1 MPSILDTIVEYKVT
15 KVGERKK
22 DCSLKTIKEI
32 ASEQEP
38 ARGFFKALSDNNA
51 ARRPAVIAE
60 CKKGSPSKGV
70 IVPDYKAETIAA
82 TYEKAG
88 ATCLSVLTDT
98 KFFHGANN
106 DLIAVKKSCALPIL
120 RKDFIIDSYQIYE
133 TRAIGADC
141 ILLIVSCLTDQQLDE
156 FFHTSI
162 DIGLDVLIE
171 VHDRI
176 ELERAL
182 RLRSPLIGINNRN
195 LKIFETDILNTVT
208 LMKDIPDDR
217 VIVSES
223 GISTRKDVEILKN
236 CGINAFLIGETFL
249 RSSNPFEKIRELFPE
264 LK

>member
-1 MPSILDTIVEYKVT
+1 MPSILDTIVEYKAT

-32 ASEQEP
+32 ASKQEP
-38 ARGFFKALSDNNA
+38 TRGFLKALNNNNV
-51 ARRPAVIAE
+51 ARRPSIIAE

-70 IVPDYKAETIAA
+70 IVPDYKAERIAVG
-82 TYEKAG
+82 YEEAG

-106 DLIAVKKSCALPIL
+106 DLISVKKSCALPIL

-133 TRAIGADC
+133 TKAIGADC

-156 FFHTSI
+156 FFHISI

-171 VHDRI
+171 VHDRM

-195 LKIFETDILNTVT
+195 LKIFKTDIFNTVT

-217 VIVSES
+217 LIVSES
-223 GISTRKDVEILKN
+223 GISTRKDIEILKKSGVN
-236 CGINAFLIGETFL
+236 SFLIGETFL
-249 RSSNPFEKIRELFPE
+249 RSPNPFEKMRELFPE

>member
-1 MPSILDTIVEYKVT
+1 MPNILEKIVEYKAT
-15 KVGERKK
+15 KVVEKRKNHP
-22 DCSLKTIKEI
+22 LKAIQAI

-38 ARGFFKALSDNNA
+38 SRGFFQALYENNI
-51 ARRPAVIAE
+51 ARRPAIIAE

-70 IVPDYKAETIAA
+70 IVPDYKAETIAVG
-82 TYEKAG
+82 YEKAG
-88 ATCLSVLTDT
+88 AACLSVLTDT
-98 KFFHGANN
+98 KFFLGADK
-106 DLIAVKKSCALPIL
+106 DLISVKNSCALPIL

-133 TRAIGADC
+133 TKAIGADC

-156 FFHTSI
+156 FFNIST

-195 LKIFETDILNTVT
+195 LKVFETDILNTVN

-217 VIVSES
+217 LIVSES
-223 GISTRKDVEILKN
+223 GISTRKDIEILQN
-236 CGINAFLIGETFL
+236 SGVNSFLIGETFL
-249 RSSNPFEKIRELFPE
+249 RSPDPFEKMKELFPE
-264 LK
+264 LH